1 MLRRSPRTR
10 QAFGIAGLTRDSD
23 VEGGTRA
30 SSPPR
35 GECGAPELCGEHS
48 FHPTLGARHKLMHD
62 VRNCP
67 RTLERP
73 GNRFDRLSDVAQ
85 RLAQALQPLTLLR
98 RQLNEQDIRVG
109 CPISSRTARRALR
122 RAASDQPLKRRVRVS
137 ACNAGP
143 PRDGIA
149 GGGAEFE
156 QRPVNA

>member
-122 RAASDQPLKRRVRVS
+122 RTASDQPLKRRVRVS

-149 GGGAEFE
+149 GGGAELE